1 MPEHWY
7 SSGMRTTID
16 QAGRLVVPKTLRD
29 AVGLVAGEVDIS
41 LDGAGLHVEPV
52 ATARL
57 VERDG
62 LMVVEATGVT
72 IDDDTVQGLR
82 DADQR

>member
-1 MPEHWY
+1 
-7 SSGMRTTID
+7 MRTTID

-57 VERDG
+57 ERDG
-62 LMVVEATGVT
+62 LMVVAATGVT